1 VLVAKRMTN
10 QLEQFKKEEFAGA
23 QINKNKNK

>member
-1 VLVAKRMTN
+1 MTN